1 MMAGIWQAV
10 LSLAG
15 HLLRL
20 LPLVAAW
27 RAGRLSASAEGLAQA
42 LDHAKTA
49 QAIDE
54 EVARLDDRALGR
66 ELLRRGE

>member
-15 HLLRL
+15 HLLHL
-20 LPLVAAW
+20 LPLAAAW
-27 RAGRLSASAEGLAQA
+27 RAGQLSANAERLAQA
-42 LDHAKTA
+42 LDHAKAA